1 MLVPSVNQKL
11 ICLFS
16 LQLIFKRGTIQKLN
30 IYKGGSSRMANH
42 KSAKK
47 RIEISA
53 RQNLENKR
61 VRSALKTQ
69 LKKFNAAVDA
79 NENVDALVKETI
91 SVIDGAASKGV
102 IHKNAASRKKSQVA
116 KKAVKA

>member
-1 MLVPSVNQKL
+1 
-11 ICLFS
+11 
-16 LQLIFKRGTIQKLN
+16 
-30 IYKGGSSRMANH
+30 MANH

-47 RIEISA
+47 RIEITA

-61 VRSALKTQ
+61 VKSALKTQ

-79 NENVDALVKETI
+79 KENVETLLKETI

-102 IHKNAASRKKSQVA
+102 IHKNAANRKKSQVA
-116 KKAVKA
+116 KKAAQA

>member
-1 MLVPSVNQKL
+1 
-11 ICLFS
+11 
-16 LQLIFKRGTIQKLN
+16 
-30 IYKGGSSRMANH
+30 MANH

-47 RIEISA
+47 RIEVSA

-69 LKKFNAAVDA
+69 LKKFYAALDA
-79 NENVDALVKETI
+79 NDKDIDAILKQTI
-91 SVIDGAASKGV
+91 SAIDSAASKGV

-116 KKAVKA
+116 KKVASA